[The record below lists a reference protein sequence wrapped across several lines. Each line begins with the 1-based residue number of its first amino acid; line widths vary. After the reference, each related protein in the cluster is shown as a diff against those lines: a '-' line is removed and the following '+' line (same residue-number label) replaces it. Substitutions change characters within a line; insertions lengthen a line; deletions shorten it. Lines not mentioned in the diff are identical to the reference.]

1 MTSWWTH
8 KLDITLVALSHSVF
22 ITKHTFTCLVSITIG
37 LVMVNCHS
45 HSQLAYRKN
54 LYFEDFCSEYFA
66 SVPFLFAVA
75 AIYFNFSLS
84 IKSNSKDYCWHAK
97 KLSIFERNIDQH
109 IKILWNAQTWRTIP
123 KTGFIFSI
131 DNSQRKRTTN
141 VQKFAK
147 LCQQNVVRKNTKYSW
162 PKQSKYFQKNRLKS
176 YLQWV
181 MSD

>member
-45 HSQLAYRKN
+45 HSQLTYRKN

-66 SVPFLFAVA
+66 SLHFLFAVA
-75 AIYFNFSLS
+75 AIYFKFSLS

-123 KTGFIFSI
+123 KQVS
-131 DNSQRKRTTN
+131 
-141 VQKFAK
+141 
-147 LCQQNVVRKNTKYSW
+147 
-162 PKQSKYFQKNRLKS
+162 YFQLTIRKESGLQMCTLK
-176 YLQWV
+176 LV
-181 MSD
+181 ADVCVIISDWS